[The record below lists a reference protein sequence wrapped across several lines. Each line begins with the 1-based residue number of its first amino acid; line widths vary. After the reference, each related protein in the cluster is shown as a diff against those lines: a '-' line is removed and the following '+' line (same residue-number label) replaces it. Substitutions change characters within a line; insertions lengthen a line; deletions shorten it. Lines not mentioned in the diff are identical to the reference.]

1 MDSRAR
7 TANWGVSA
15 LQGIESI
22 VQLQQHGASRCGL
35 TGQFVVGLEIEGL
48 LGCFPV
54 ISENQLHHAHDGS
67 VQIGFVQKTC
77 PDGLGDELVVP
88 VVDRPPSRSS
98 PGRRSP
104 IPRPGSLDYSFEY
117 TEVHFPQCSV
127 IDSPVYSHSIQV

>member
-54 ISENQLHHAHDGS
+54 ISENQLQHAHDGS

-88 VVDRPPSRSS
+88 VVDRPPQSVITRPPKPHSS
-98 PGRRSP
+98 PGLARLFVR
-104 IPRPGSLDYSFEY
+104 IY
-117 TEVHFPQCSV
+117 
-127 IDSPVYSHSIQV
+127 